1 MTKNERKELERL
13 EELELKKL
21 ALELELPVVKGRAEL
36 IESILRKGRRIVPT
50 EKPPKGKTRGKGQGA
65 RGKR

>member
-21 ALELELPVVKGRAEL
+21 ALELELPAVKGRAEL

-50 EKPPKGKTRGKGQGA
+50 EKSPKGGKKKG
-65 RGKR
+65 